1 MFAVLVNNA
10 GYLEPCVPIRDS
22 DPADW
27 KRTLDV
33 NHYGTYLPTRAFL
46 RAVHERDAAGT
57 EGEAGQRGQVTIINT
72 SSVGA
77 AGTRPGFSCY
87 QP

>member
-1 MFAVLVNNA
+1 MLINNA

-22 DPADW
+22 DPAEW
-27 KRTLDV
+27 KRTLDI
-33 NHYGTYLPTRAFL
+33 NHYGTYLATRAFL
-46 RAVHERDAAGT
+46 RAAHARGVGEDGGRDADKS
-57 EGEAGQRGQVTIINT
+57 VTIINT
-72 SSVGA
+72 SSIGS